1 MRRAR
6 HRQQAVDLK
15 DAEAFA
21 GFYERHAEGVVRYL
35 ARRTFDVEVARDL
48 TAETF
53 AQAFRGRGRFR
64 GATDEDAAAWL
75 YAIVRHLLSRYVRT
89 GVVERKATR
98 RLGIQLPALTDDDYD
113 RVVQL
118 AGLTDVRAAV
128 AEEFGRLRAD
138 QQDAVR
144 LRIVDELPYEEIAR
158 RLAIS
163 EPTARA
169 RVSRG
174 LRQLAAALDAIP
186 IVKETTT

>member
-6 HRQQAVDLK
+6 ARPGAIDLT
-15 DAEAFA
+15 DTDAFA
-21 GFYERHAEGVVRYL
+21 RFYEHHADGVLRFL
-35 ARRTFDVEVARDL
+35 ARRTFDVEVACDL
-48 TAETF
+48 TAEAF
-53 AQAFRGRGRFR
+53 AQALRGRHRFR

-89 GVVERKATR
+89 GVVERKATQ
-98 RLGIQLPALTDDDYD
+98 RLGLQLPVLSDDDYD

-118 AGLTDVRAAV
+118 AGLTDARAAV
-128 AEEFGRLRAD
+128 AEAFGRLRED

-144 LRIVDELPYEEIAR
+144 LRIVDELSYEEIAD

-163 EPTARA
+163 ESTARA

>member
-1 MRRAR
+1 MRGRHEGTDLTDADTFAR
-6 HRQQAVDLK
+6 
-15 DAEAFA
+15 
-21 GFYERHAEGVVRYL
+21 FYEQHGENVLRYL

-53 AQAFRGRGRFR
+53 AQAFRGRARFR
-64 GATDEDAAAWL
+64 GATDADAAAWL

-98 RLGIQLPALTDDDYD
+98 RLGIQLPVLTDDDYD

-118 AGLTDVRAAV
+118 AGLSDARAAV

-144 LRIVDELPYEEIAR
+144 LRIVDELSYEEIAV

-163 EPTARA
+163 ESTARA

-174 LRQLAAALDAIP
+174 LRQLAAALDAVP